1 MIGVIL
7 CTHST
12 FADGLKNAVEMIA
25 GEQHDFESICF
36 MNGDDPE
43 VIADKMETI
52 MNCYEEKNIPTCI
65 IVDMFA
71 ATPFNVALRKCIEKG
86 AYVITGA
93 NLPLMLNVLLS
104 RETFDGV
111 DLNSFLEECL
121 DGVKESMKVFN
132 PKSMTE

>member
-1 MIGVIL
+1 
-7 CTHST
+7 
-12 FADGLKNAVEMIA
+12 
-25 GEQHDFESICF
+25 

-43 VIADKMETI
+43 VIADKMDVI
-52 MNCYEEKNIPTCI
+52 MNRYEEKNIPTCI

-104 RETFDGV
+104 RETFDGTDV
-111 DLNSFLEECL
+111 NSFLEECL
-121 DGVKESMKVFN
+121 DGVKESMKVID
-132 PKSMTE
+132 PESVQE